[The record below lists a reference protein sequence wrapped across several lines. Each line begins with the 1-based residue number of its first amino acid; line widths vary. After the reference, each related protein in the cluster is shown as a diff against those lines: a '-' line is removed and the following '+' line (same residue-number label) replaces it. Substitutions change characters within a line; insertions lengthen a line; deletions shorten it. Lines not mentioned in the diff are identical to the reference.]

1 MKRDQLKDLGLSD
14 DQIKAV
20 MDINGE
26 DINKAKSSNDEMI
39 KENEALKLQLS
50 ERDKDFAKLKKTAKD
65 NEELSSSC
73 KTCKENTSRIMII
86 LLKN

>member
-1 MKRDQLKDLGLSD
+1 MVETYDICFNCGWQNTGVTKSD

-39 KENEALKLQLS
+39 KENEALKSQLS
-50 ERDKDFAKLKKTAKD
+50 ERDKDFAKLKKNVKD
-65 NEELSSSC
+65 NEEL
-73 KTCKENTSRIMII
+73 TQ
-86 LLKN
+86 